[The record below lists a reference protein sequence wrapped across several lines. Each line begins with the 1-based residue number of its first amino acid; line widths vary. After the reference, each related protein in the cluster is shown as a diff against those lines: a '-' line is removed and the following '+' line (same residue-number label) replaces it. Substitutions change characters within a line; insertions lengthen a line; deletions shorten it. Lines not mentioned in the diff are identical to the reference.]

1 MNARQYRRLEIWRG
15 ADSFDS
21 ECQVLLELLSV
32 GFRAAARVALLG
44 MALHSEAPREIQP
57 SFQVIFQVFLKLAT
71 VHIFQA

>member
-15 ADSFDS
+15 ADSFDF
-21 ECQVLLELLSV
+21 ECQVLELLSV

-44 MALHSEAPREIQP
+44 MALHSEAPGEIQP

-71 VHIFQA
+71 VHNFQA